1 MAHQF
6 FSMRRAGAIVLG
18 AVLAFATGCIDGS
31 GASSPAD
38 PTVNPNFD
46 SDDPSASS
54 SSTPGAADASAS
66 ASDAAAPAA
75 NDRSTTEAER
85 AIQEADIIQLRG
97 TRLYALSR
105 YGGLSIVD
113 VSVRDR
119 LRLLGR
125 RRMNAI
131 PFEMYVQNDVVYSMA
146 TSFGHVERDSATGA
160 DRWVQ
165 SSRITALDVRDP
177 ANIREIGAY
186 DVPGEIS
193 DSRMVGSV
201 LYLVSYEDGYCW
213 HCATAPSTVVSSFA
227 VGDPARIARV
237 DQMAF
242 TAPNQGYSW
251 WRRSVTATHQRLYIA
266 GPSWSW
272 DGRSTPQ
279 SVVQIVDI
287 SDPRGAL
294 SRGADVPVE
303 GQITSRWQMDEYMG
317 VLRVVSQGGRF
328 WGNSAI
334 DPAVQTFRVTSSRE
348 VTPLGRTTLRLPQP
362 ESLRS
367 VRFDGARGYAI
378 TAQQTDPLYTID
390 LSDPANPRQMG
401 ELVIPGWV
409 YHMEPRG
416 DRLIGLGFDQQN
428 ADGSLH
434 VSLFDVSNL
443 SAPRMIQRVN
453 FARGWANVAEDQD
466 RIHKSFQILD
476 ELGLILVPFA
486 SYGRWDGSSC
496 VAPTSGIQLVDYTR
510 DSLALRGVAPQQG
523 QPRRAFIHDTRLFA
537 VSDRNV
543 ATFNIGDRAAPAKT
557 AELDLSTSAHRIVTT
572 DAHVISL
579 SNDWWSGEPT
589 LEVFNRADADE
600 GTSIGKVSLRALA
613 PDTSGDCYG
622 YSQWAAWYSASV
634 RVSGSYAY
642 VVVPPTYSYY
652 FYDPRGSAPMARAPD
667 TIVGVV
673 DLRDPTHPQI
683 VGRLAIPTNRAPGC
697 AEGAGC
703 GYGTLVNADDGA
715 QYYYYGDVISGGTA
729 VVQYGSTL
737 AMLETGRV
745 SSDWR
750 DSSQTRTL
758 RVVDLSNPARPA
770 LVASVNLGTAL
781 GATPLLLQGS
791 VVYTSR
797 WNAIPGAP
805 GRVRYWID
813 RVDLATPAAPRVLP
827 SVQVPGT
834 LLAVD
839 GARVVTVGYQ
849 RVTAAATSWQDC
861 YSRVGVRAYF
871 DSEANACVTVRRSFK
886 LLDVS
891 GSVATLRQTLDLPDA
906 SLSRVLT
913 GDDRIFLGVQ
923 PEYNYM
929 TGTPSRSAAVLVY
942 SGVRAGRLAL
952 SSRVETTEYAG
963 LMAARGTRIVI
974 PRSRGVAV
982 YDTANP
988 ASPSMLASVDLR
1000 GYGWASNVQLDAD
1013 RATCALGEWGI
1024 QTISLR

>member
-18 AVLAFATGCIDGS
+18 AVLAFAAGCADG
-31 GASSPAD
+31 GGTAPPGDPA
-38 PTVNPNFD
+38 VNPNFD
-46 SDDPSASS
+46 SDDPSGRS
-54 SSTPGAADASAS
+54 SSTTGAADASAA

-75 NDRSTTEAER
+75 NDRSSTEAER

-105 YGGLSIVD
+105 YGGLSVVD

-125 RRMNAI
+125 RRMDAV
-131 PFEMYVQNDVVYSMA
+131 PFEMYVQNNVVYSMA
-146 TSFGHVERDSATGA
+146 TSFGHLERDSATGVE
-160 DRWVQ
+160 RWVQ

-213 HCATAPSTVVSSFA
+213 RCATAPSTVVSSFA
-227 VGDPARIARV
+227 VGDPARITRV
-237 DQMAF
+237 DQLAF
-242 TAPNQGYSW
+242 TAPNQSYSW
-251 WRRSVTATHQRLYIA
+251 WRRSVTATNQRLYIA

-272 DGRSTPQ
+272 DGRSNPQ

-287 SDPRGAL
+287 ADPRGTLA
-294 SRGADVPVE
+294 RGADVPVE

-443 SAPRMIQRVN
+443 AQPRMIQRVN

-486 SYGRWDGSSC
+486 SYGRWDGTRC

-543 ATFNIGDRAAPAKT
+543 ATFNIGDRAAPART
-557 AELDLSTSAHRIVTT
+557 AELDLSTSAHRVVTT
-572 DAHVISL
+572 DTHVISL

-589 LEVFNRADADE
+589 LEIFNRADADE
-600 GTSIGKVSLRALA
+600 GASLGKVSLRALA
-613 PDTSGDCYG
+613 PGASGDCYG
-622 YSQWAAWYSASV
+622 YSQWAAWYRASV

-642 VVVPPTYSYY
+642 IVVPPGYY
-652 FYDPRGSAPMARAPD
+652 YYYGPRGGAPESPTPE

-673 DLRDPTHPQI
+673 DLRDPTRPQI
-683 VGRLAIPTNRAPGC
+683 VGRLAIPATRIAGC
-697 AEGAGC
+697 TEVGGC
-703 GYGTLVNADDGA
+703 GYSTLVDADDGA
-715 QYYYYGDVISGGTA
+715 QYYYYGDTLAGGAA
-729 VVQYGSTL
+729 VVQHGSTL

-750 DSSQTRTL
+750 DSTQTRTL

-770 LVASVNLGTAL
+770 LVASVDLGNAL

-791 VVYTSR
+791 TVYTSR

-827 SVQVPGT
+827 AVQVPGT

-839 GARVVTVGYQ
+839 GSRVVAVGYQ
-849 RVTAAATSWQDC
+849 RLATAATSWQDC
-861 YSRVGVRAYF
+861 YGRVGVRAYF
-871 DSEANACVTVRRSFK
+871 DSQANACVTVRRSFK
-886 LLDVS
+886 LLDVA
-891 GSVATLRQTLDLPDA
+891 GSVATLRQTLDLPEA
-906 SLSRVLT
+906 MPSRVLT

-923 PEYNYM
+923 PEYDYM
-929 TGTPSRSAAVLVY
+929 TGRTSRSAAVLVY
-942 SGVRAGRLAL
+942 SGARAGTLAL
-952 SSRVETTEYAG
+952 SSRVETADYGA
-963 LMAARGTRIVI
+963 LMAARGTRMVVQ
-974 PRSRGVAV
+974 RSRGVV
-982 YDTANP
+982 FYDTATP
-988 ASPSMLASVDLR
+988 AAPSMLASVDLR
-1000 GYGWASNVQLDAD
+1000 GYGWASDLRLDAD